1 MNLLKTKCVDKTLNN
16 DDPDTWFWYT
26 LYTLFF
32 GIYCTYLQCVYTKMY
47 WPKLHS
53 KKEALKKN
61 VILNITPFT

>member
-53 KKEALKKN
+53 EKEA
-61 VILNITPFT
+61 